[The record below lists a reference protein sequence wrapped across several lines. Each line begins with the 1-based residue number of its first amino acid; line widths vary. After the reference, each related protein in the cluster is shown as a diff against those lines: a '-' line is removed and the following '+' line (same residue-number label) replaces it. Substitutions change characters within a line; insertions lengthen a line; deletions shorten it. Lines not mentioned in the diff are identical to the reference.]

1 MSDGGKGSE
10 RRNED
15 AKKVRDNWDLIDWS
29 KKSDDKKQQT
39 EYFKLVEKYAQLS
52 TYENEYAGP
61 DDMEELTTDK
71 EETANKLGFTVD
83 QLDNI

>member
-29 KKSDDKKQQT
+29 KKSDDKKQHT
-39 EYFKLVEKYAQLS
+39 EQKKV
-52 TYENEYAGP
+52 
-61 DDMEELTTDK
+61 LT
-71 EETANKLGFTVD
+71 G
-83 QLDNI
+83 